1 MNAWLKRYIFN
12 LDLNREMCIS
22 IALVHSVSKGHQPNL
37 VALICVINVHQATKE
52 RENITHCS

>member
-1 MNAWLKRYIFN
+1 MHYMNAWLKRCIFN

-37 VALICVINVHQATKE
+37 VIVICVINVHQATKE
-52 RENITHCS
+52 R